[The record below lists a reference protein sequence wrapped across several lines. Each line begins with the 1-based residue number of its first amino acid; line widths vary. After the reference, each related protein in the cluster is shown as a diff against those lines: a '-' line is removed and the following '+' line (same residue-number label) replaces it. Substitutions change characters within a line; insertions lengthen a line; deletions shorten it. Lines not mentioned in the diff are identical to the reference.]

1 MQTHTV
7 LQALQNATIHVAHM
21 AAQAVRNDVRGS
33 SDVARLRIFPVLQMK
48 HGRYDV
54 TPKQGSD
61 ESNY

>member
-7 LQALQNATIHVAHM
+7 LQALQNATIHVALW
-21 AAQAVRNDVRGS
+21 AAQAVRNTVKERA

-48 HGRYDV
+48 HGRYNV
-54 TPKQGSD
+54 TPRSD